1 MANNYVL
8 GKGKLYFDPWDTNN
22 ATTGERYL
30 GNCPGFDITINSTSL
45 EHFSSESGIKQ
56 KDDEVL
62 LEVTRNATIT
72 CDNITE
78 DNMALFVIGNKSAP
92 AQSSGAVVDEVLTVK
107 KDRYYQLGAVG
118 TNYSGV
124 RNVSSVTV
132 TDNAG
137 TTTYT
142 AGADYTLDTTMAR
155 IYIVSTGAITD
166 GQVIKVDYT
175 KAAVSRNQVA
185 SASLTATTGALRF
198 VADNP
203 KGTNRD
209 LYAPKANLKPNGSFK
224 WIGDAWLEVA
234 FTAEFL
240 QKDTT
245 VPALLIDG
253 RAA

>member
-8 GKGKLYFDPWDTNN
+8 GKGKLFFDPWDSSNN
-22 ATTGERYL
+22 TTGERAF
-30 GNCPGFDITINSTSL
+30 GNCPGFEISVNSTSL

-62 LEVTRNATIT
+62 LEVTRSASIT

-78 DNMALFVIGNKSAP
+78 NNMALFIIGTASTPSQA
-92 AQSSGAVVDEVLTVK
+92 SGSVVDEVITVK
-107 KDRYYQLGAVG
+107 KDRYYQLGYS
-118 TNYSGV
+118 TSNPSGV
-124 RNVSSVTV
+124 RNVSSVVV

-137 TTTYT
+137 TTTYASGT
-142 AGADYTLDTTMAR
+142 DYTLDATLAR
-155 IYIVSTGAITD
+155 IYIPTTSTITD
-166 GQVIKVDYT
+166 AQVIKVDYT
-175 KAAVSRNQVA
+175 KAAVSRNQVQ

-209 LYAPKANLKPNGSFK
+209 LYAPKVNLKPNGSYK
-224 WIGDAWLEVA
+224 WIGDTWMEVA
-234 FTAEFL
+234 FNCEFL
-240 QKDTT
+240 QKDTST
-245 VPALLIDG
+245 PALFIDG